1 MRAATDDYQ
10 MTGKRGYF
18 YLNIQGADGVNSRIK
33 VQVDYSSKDEKAS
46 QKVKLTILDKG
57 SVNNHNVKFSNGK
70 KVWERAKTDRGSTTD
85 ISKAWVENKKPKQ
98 TDKNASGETIYST
111 DTCVVVQNIKF
122 QYTKEAYTYE
132 TGKPTVT
139 TGEQR
144 INVRKYNWQGEGEN
158 TLSKKVYHQAQTE
171 VFEFQINMANTGV
184 YPCGNGTVYGEYTIT
199 LHHPVLEVS
208 YDGNG
213 ATSGTINR
221 TKIISYNSAADL
233 HNFTTFSL
241 EKTGYVRNDN
251 AEWNTKRD
259 GTGTPF
265 DMSVSYYATDYKDF
279 TDGTKFQTKSLTVY
293 AQWRKNNY
301 TITFHGNGATGGSMS
316 NQVCDYG
323 VGYYLTANA
332 YTRTGY
338 TFTGWNTAA
347 NGSGV
352 SYGNGQAVQDVGN
365 ITLYAQWRKNNYTIT
380 FHGNGATGGSMSNQV
395 CDYGVGYYLT
405 ANAYTRTGYTFTGWN
420 TAANGSGV
428 SYGDGQAVQDIGD
441 ITLYAQWRINSYNVT
456 LHAGEGIASV
466 SGSGKYTFG
475 TRVSITAT
483 LKEGYHFENWTGTYQ
498 TAVLNYSF
506 LMPAQ
511 DVTMTANAEA
521 NQYTIH
527 FHPNDGAELSHVD
540 DIVAEYGQEIT
551 LPNIIT
557 SDGTAAYVKYTLDGE
572 NVTEGVLSGAIP
584 ESMMYGYVAPEEAET
599 EQPEDGT
606 EASGDERPEEAETE
620 RPEEETEASEDE
632 QPESKEKAAGTEQ
645 PEEETET
652 DPQPTVYPSVFLGW
666 ALEEN
671 KDRPTAQWAAGDTVK
686 NLVIEHGGEITLYAV
701 WDDCPWIVAEDL
713 YYSLEQAQSGFITE
727 AEILSHATA
736 SDREDGSPIDPGFH
750 ENGTSFSIPDYR
762 AEDFTG
768 LTANPEKAET
778 FEITETLTVV
788 DSSGSM
794 YSKEITVYVVDTT
807 PQDVKTEG
815 TTRFIDEYFYN
826 QPYENGGLEDNS
838 IWKTDPEYVETIT
851 QTFENLKN
859 DTPVMEF
866 HFTHEDVLKA
876 KEYIQEHGIGNS
888 KEPDALSN
896 FYDTFMEPNRTK

>member
-1 MRAATDDYQ
+1 MINQIQRKKTGIVWRFLLVIAVVCGMLVCGRLQVRAATDDYQ

-33 VQVDYSSKDEKAS
+33 VQVDYSSEDEKAS

-85 ISKAWVENKKPKQ
+85 ISKAKLDKNNKPEW
-98 TDKNASGETIYST
+98 TDKNASGETIYAT

-221 TKIISYNSAADL
+221 TKKISYNSAADL

-352 SYGNGQAVQDVGN
+352 SYG
-365 ITLYAQWRKNNYTIT
+365 
-380 FHGNGATGGSMSNQV
+380 
-395 CDYGVGYYLT
+395 
-405 ANAYTRTGYTFTGWN
+405 
-420 TAANGSGV
+420 
-428 SYGDGQAVQDIGD
+428 DGQAVQDIGD

-498 TAVLNYSF
+498 AAQIDYSF
-506 LMPAQ
+506 TMPAQ

-606 EASGDERPEEAETE
+606 EASGDE

-851 QTFENLKN
+851 ETFENLKN